1 MIAVEISLILCP
13 CSLTTEN
20 PEGVSPFMCFT
31 MGFLHVLMVTRCRR
45 GNMNKHSKKHMIP
58 LNPTKS
64 HLKHQRVISKK
75 NDIFPWIKT
84 PFSWSAPSCCATPRI
99 HHRSRL
105 VASETA
111 KKTKNFVLAQGF
123 STSIFYSILR
133 YKFYIV

>member
-13 CSLTTEN
+13 GTLTTEN

-75 NDIFPWIKT
+75 TTFFRGSKH
-84 PFSWSAPSCCATPRI
+84 PFHGRRRAAVPRPGFTI
-99 HHRSRL
+99 AAGLLPPKPQRISFWLKDL
-105 VASETA
+105 VHQYFIE
-111 KKTKNFVLAQGF
+111 F
-123 STSIFYSILR
+123 
-133 YKFYIV
+133 

>member
-75 NDIFPWIKT
+75 KRH
-84 PFSWSAPSCCATPRI
+84 FSVDQNTLFMVGAELLCHAQDSPSQPACCLRN
-99 HHRSRL
+99 RKENEEFRFGSKDL
-105 VASETA
+105 VHQY
-111 KKTKNFVLAQGF
+111 F
-123 STSIFYSILR
+123 
-133 YKFYIV
+133 IVF